1 MAEDDK
7 ETVVVTEGRRGGGG
21 TLAVV
26 IAILALLVVLF
37 LLFGRDMLR
46 SDGTTDIKADV
57 DISAPEGT
65 SGGGTGSDSQ

>member
-7 ETVVVTEGRRGGGG
+7 ETVVVTEGRGGGG
-21 TLAVV
+21 TVAVV
-26 IAILALLVVLF
+26 IAVLALLVVLF

-57 DISAPEGT
+57 DVTAPEG
-65 SGGGTGSDSQ
+65 STGSGS